1 MKISKKCVV
10 SRPTKAEL
18 LIRYNAS
25 RKMLTFTLLFLSSVA
40 VIANAQY
47 FPPQSARQYS
57 AEDREIPFQPPPA
70 PPPDAYEPE
79 IKQNPVAVTVMSSTE
94 LTNTTVQSFPTESL
108 KILNSSLTDD
118 KVSEEISVNRTSTSP
133 LFEQTIAETV
143 AEYAELSKEN
153 FTTPFD
159 EHANELYSTAESK
172 NNNESSS
179 WNATQF
185 PATVSNASSYDS
197 SEVTQIKHV
206 LLSQLEAI
214 IEAVKKI
221 CDALNILR
229 TSNILFNR

>member
-1 MKISKKCVV
+1 
-10 SRPTKAEL
+10 
-18 LIRYNAS
+18 
-25 RKMLTFTLLFLSSVA
+25 MLAFTLLFSSSVA

-47 FPPQSARQYS
+47 FPPQVKRTLAYISEKPARQYS

-79 IKQNPVAVTVMSSTE
+79 IKQNPVTVTVMPSTE
-94 LTNTTVQSFPTESL
+94 LTNTTVQSFATESL

-133 LFEQTIAETV
+133 LFEQTTAETV

-159 EHANELYSTAESK
+159 EFQKLHANESLEHSLIYSTAESK
-172 NNNESSS
+172 NNSESSSS
-179 WNATQF
+179 WNTTQF
-185 PATVSNASSYDS
+185 PTTISNASSHDS

-221 CDALNILR
+221 CDALNTLR